1 MLLNNMSKTN
11 KATTSK
17 KGGMVMDDISKLVV
31 PFGILL
37 AERSLSKMIKSDKK
51 TANTLDSNRKAAAG
65 GSASKATSK
74 TKTSSKKGGGATNLT
89 KEFNKLSTSI
99 ESFLSKY

>member
-1 MLLNNMSKTN
+1 MSKTD
-11 KATTSK
+11 KATKSK

-51 TANTLDSNRKAAAG
+51 TANALDNNRKAAAG
-65 GSASKATSK
+65 GSKTASK
-74 TKTSSKKGGGATNLT
+74 TKTSSKKGGGATNLM
-89 KEFNKLSTSI
+89 KEFDKLSTSI